1 MGKGGFGAGFI
12 SNPNQFALVKLEVT
26 KSSRETTIG
35 KFGALGSN
43 FGTDE
48 KSMVSFKSEKLRD
61 GLYKVVPNG
70 PMQPGECCFLASQA
84 NMGAF
89 GAGAAG
95 AAQIF
100 DFAVSPN
107 Q

>member
-1 MGKGGFGAGFI
+1 
-12 SNPNQFALVKLEVT
+12 
-26 KSSRETTIG
+26 
-35 KFGALGSN
+35 
-43 FGTDE
+43 
-48 KSMVSFKSEKLRD
+48 MVSFKSEKLRD